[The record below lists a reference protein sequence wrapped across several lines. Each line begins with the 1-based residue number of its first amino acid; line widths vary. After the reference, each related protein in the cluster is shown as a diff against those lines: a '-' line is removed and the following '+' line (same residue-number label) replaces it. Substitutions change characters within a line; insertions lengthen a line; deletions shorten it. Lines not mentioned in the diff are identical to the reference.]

1 MTRKDFITLLSPAI
15 VFVLV
20 AAAAFLI
27 SGTIARWHDDFDM
40 QRADEKFRELSD
52 KVRSGALRPTPDQ
65 MLDAIR
71 RYRKVSQSQ
80 HELLGAVGRFVLSM
94 AWFAPVGVCAQL
106 SAILAVR
113 KRWRKANLSRKSG

>member
-1 MTRKDFITLLSPAI
+1 MTRKNFITLLSPAI

-52 KVRSGALRPTPDQ
+52 KVRSGSLRPTPDQ
-65 MLDAIR
+65 MLEAIT

-94 AWFAPVGVCAQL
+94 AWFAPVCISAQL
-106 SAILAVR
+106 WAVLAVR
-113 KRWRKANLSRKSG
+113 KRWRETYPSSKPG